1 MRPDQAAERLA
12 RFRTMQQAVT
22 SRDIGI
28 WSASRWSQAA
38 GLRALLFFVL
48 FIVALPA
55 IADAETNGRRV
66 ALVIG
71 NQAYEHVSGLD
82 NPLNDTAEVSR
93 LLTSAD
99 FEVTQGT
106 DLTKLEMEKLVRT
119 FLRSLEEGDT
129 ALFYY
134 SGHAIQ
140 VGDANYVIPVDAKLT
155 SQYDLEFESLNVSH
169 LLDYMKASSSLQIV
183 MLDACRDNPFEI
195 GTLFLGEEKYELG
208 KTRGLRRIPNRLG
221 SLISYATR
229 PGEVAYDGE
238 GPLSPFTAAVVS
250 HALNPQLEIRDLL
263 TVVRD
268 EVVKKT
274 GGRQIPWEDST
285 LVTSFYFV
293 PPKPEPVVAPLYQ
306 VSVVRSGE
314 PQPLN
319 IPAPVQPEGGDMEV
333 AVTLAPQGGT
343 LARADGSVV
352 TTGAR
357 LTIGELTGLT
367 YVPGDDVAPV
377 QLLSYAVKDAY
388 GGTANGIATIAVT
401 EPVAKPEP
409 AVEPKAA
416 PVVPEKTEAETALE
430 LFNSWLAIETGKSG
444 DETLRADIGTG
455 GTRILADVPVEGL
468 DPDAGWVTVEAADPD
483 LQLAVGSRKLQPGDK
498 VAAMNLATVT
508 VDPVLGTA
516 GQAKQVAFSY
526 QRGPAD
532 FVDFSRRIDV
542 ELHACDLLAAQP
554 FDLQAVSEGLL
565 ANELKVDEAEAA
577 CDVAMT
583 TYPDVPRFLFQR
595 GRVAFAKGE
604 LKEARRFFGAAY
616 EAGHVRAGQVLG
628 RMHFLGAGGPRDQAR
643 ATEFYRKAAD
653 KGDAYALHSLAL
665 AELNGIGTAKNKE
678 AGLKKLLKAVE
689 AGHTFSYNALGTFYL
704 KGEHV
709 EQNLIRALYYYTRSA
724 ARQDIYGYL
733 NMGTLYRDGRGVK
746 PDPKAAFDWFQKAH
760 EGGHPAAGTAIGL
773 LYFNGQGVDKDMAA
787 ARKWFQESAM
797 RGDPWGAYNTAFMI
811 KREGNSPALQKERAL
826 YLAKTMAVDPA
837 SPAAEKA
844 RKDLAALPARI
855 KTRLLQEQLKSLGF
869 DPGTP
874 DGAFGR
880 KSQAAL
886 NAFYKE
892 HGQARVKG
900 DQRLVAVVEEV
911 WNQERPRY
919 DLF

>member
-1 MRPDQAAERLA
+1 MKRI
-12 RFRTMQQAVT
+12 TIVQQADSKLEPIFPSSNGSLRHLWNAAAATVVAAMVVL
-22 SRDIGI
+22 GI
-28 WSASRWSQAA
+28 SAPVFAA
-38 GLRALLFFVL
+38 
-48 FIVALPA
+48 
-55 IADAETNGRRV
+55 DDQSGRRV

-250 HALNPQLEIRDLL
+250 HALNPQLEIRDLM

-333 AVTLAPQGGT
+333 AVTLAPQVGT

-352 TTGAR
+352 TTGGR
-357 LTIGELTGLT
+357 LTVGELTGLT
-367 YVPGDDVAPV
+367 YVPGGDEAPV
-377 QLLSYAVKDAY
+377 QLLSYAVKDIY
-388 GGTANGIATIAVT
+388 GGTANGIATITVA
-401 EPVAKPEP
+401 EPVPVPEP
-409 AVEPKAA
+409 EPEAA
-416 PVVPEKTEAETALE
+416 PVVPEKTEAEVALE
-430 LFNSWLAIETGKSG
+430 MFNGWLALEVGKSG
-444 DETLRADIGTG
+444 DESLLAEIGTG
-455 GTRILADVPVEGL
+455 GTRILADAPVEGL
-468 DPDAGWVTVEAADPD
+468 NPDAGWVTVEAADPD
-483 LQLAVGSRKLQPGDK
+483 LQLSVDGRKLQPGDK
-498 VAAMNLATVT
+498 VATMNLAAVS

-516 GQAKQVAFSY
+516 GQVKQVAFSY

-532 FVDFSRRIDV
+532 FVDFSRRIGV

-565 ANELKVDEAEAA
+565 ANELKVEEAEAA
-577 CDVAMT
+577 CDAAMT

-595 GRVAFAKGE
+595 GRAAFAKGE
-604 LKEARRFFGAAY
+604 LKEARWFFGAAY

-746 PDPKAAFDWFQKAH
+746 QDPKAAFDWFQKAH

-787 ARKWFQESAM
+787 ARTWFEASAK
-797 RGDPWGAYNTAFMI
+797 RGDPWGAFNTAFMI
-811 KREGNSPALQKERAL
+811 KRQGTSAALQKERAL
-826 YLAKTMAVDPA
+826 FLAKSMAFDPA
-837 SPAAEKA
+837 SPAADKA
-844 RKDLAALPARI
+844 RKELAKLPARI
-855 KTRLLQEQLKSLGF
+855 KTRLLQEQLKGLGF
-869 DPGTP
+869 DPGAP

-880 KSQAAL
+880 KSNAAL

-892 HGQARVKG
+892 HGQVPVKG
-900 DQRLVAVVEEV
+900 DQRLVAVVGEV